1 MEPYI
6 TIGKII
12 NVRGLQG
19 ELKIASLTDFPL
31 LRYRKGQTVYLEK
44 NGQYV
49 PLTVHQARHEP
60 GLDFIQFQDHL
71 DINLV
76 QGWIGLFVYAV
87 KNEIRLKAGN
97 YYHEDLIGLTVT
109 TETKLPVGQV
119 SAIERMANRVLLRM
133 QREGKSD
140 VLIPFIS
147 PFIIEVNL
155 ATKMITVQFIEGML

>member
-1 MEPYI
+1 MDTLI

-31 LRYRKGQTVYLEK
+31 LRYRKGNTVYLEK

-49 PLTVHQARHEP
+49 PLIVKQARHEP

-76 QGWIGLFVYAV
+76 QGWMGLFLYA
-87 KNEIRLKAGN
+87 KKDEIRLKAGN
-97 YYHEDLIGLTVT
+97 FYHEDLIGMTIT
-109 TETKLPVGQV
+109 TDTNLIVGKV
-119 SAIERMANRVLLRM
+119 SAIERMANRALLRM
-133 QREGKSD
+133 QREGNSD
-140 VLIPFIS
+140 VLIPFIE
-147 PFIIEVNL
+147 PFIVDVNL
-155 ATKMITVQFIEGML
+155 ESKVICVRFVEGML